1 MAVIRGQTRGGIS
14 NETHGGG
21 ARVYLCGYPGGC
33 RGLGGRARESRSREH
48 REELHRRDVR
58 LSAAEKQMLEL
69 HNKERASRD
78 LPRLCV
84 HPKLQKAA
92 NAHSRDM
99 DPARPL
105 HPRQRRPAPQEVRLP
120 VARLRREHLPGRR
133 PSLARDD
140 LQGLDAKLLPQ
151 IKHPRPE
158 VRRGRRRR
166 RYRRRQPLEN
176 YHVDL
181 DFGSSP

>member
-1 MAVIRGQTRGGIS
+1 MRHMAVVLAS
-14 NETHGGG
+14 NFVPTLAAVGVSAVE
-21 ARVYLCGYPGGC
+21 P
-33 RGLGGRARESRSREH
+33 GRAEAANTVKSCTGG
-48 REELHRRDVR
+48 DVR

-120 VARLRREHLPGRR
+120 VARLRRELLPGRR

-151 IKHPRPE
+151 IKHPRPQ

-166 RYRRRQPLEN
+166 RYRRRQRLEN
-176 YHVDL
+176 NRVDRRSRNPPL
-181 DFGSSP
+181 IRVPYC